1 MPQLMTTYTPEE
13 IAERLD
19 RHVNSIR
26 RNLRKGQLEGEKWS
40 NEWIVTDEALQEWL
54 PVPVYQEHFGEAD
67 GE

>member
-1 MPQLMTTYTPEE
+1 MPRVMKTYTPEE

-26 RNLRKGQLEGEKWS
+26 RNLRKGQIEGEKFS

-54 PVPVYQEHFGEAD
+54 PGPLYRQHFGSEEEA
-67 GE
+67 